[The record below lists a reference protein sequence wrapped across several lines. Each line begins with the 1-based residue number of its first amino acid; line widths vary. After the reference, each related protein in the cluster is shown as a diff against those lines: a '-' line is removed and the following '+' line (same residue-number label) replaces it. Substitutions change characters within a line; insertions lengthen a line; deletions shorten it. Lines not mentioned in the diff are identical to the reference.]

1 MKKIIAL
8 ILALTAVFALVSCD
22 DADHSALEPYKAA
35 IDATSPNRATIN
47 VSVTNNALGVT
58 LDGSYVAEYGEDGA
72 TVTYEYEK
80 LNEIGAD
87 DMICVVKG
95 TATVSADGTVSGDV
109 DAKVSAATAVKI
121 NLDPSKITYSI
132 ERGILTV
139 TVKAADTQAV
149 LGVDL
154 GADASMTMTVS
165 DGGKIGSVSYS
176 YSIGTD
182 STVSVVCF
190 YE

>member
-1 MKKIIAL
+1 
-8 ILALTAVFALVSCD
+8 
-22 DADHSALEPYKAA
+22 
-35 IDATSPNRATIN
+35 
-47 VSVTNNALGVT
+47 
-58 LDGSYVAEYGEDGA
+58 
-72 TVTYEYEK
+72 
-80 LNEIGAD
+80 
-87 DMICVVKG
+87 MISVVKG